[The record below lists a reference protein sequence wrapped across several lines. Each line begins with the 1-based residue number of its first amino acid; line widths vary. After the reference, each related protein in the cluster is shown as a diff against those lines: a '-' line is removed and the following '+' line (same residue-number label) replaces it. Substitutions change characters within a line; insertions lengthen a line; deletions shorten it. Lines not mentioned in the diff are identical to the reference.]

1 MGRKLLEQK
10 AKIDKERLYSP
21 REALELLK
29 DLDGAKFDESVE
41 VHVKLNVDPRKADQ
55 MVRGTLMLP
64 NGTGKVRKVAVFAV
78 GENAREAEEAGADVV
93 GSEDLAARIRDEGF
107 TEFDVA
113 VATPDQMS
121 IVGRLGPFLGPR
133 GLMPNPKSGTVTP
146 NVGRAVEEIKRGKVE
161 YRVDR
166 YGIIHGIIGKKSFDL
181 DSLVENY
188 FALRDELQR
197 VRPAAVKGRYFRS
210 VAITSTMGPSIKVD
224 PAVEVAANGEIYQ
237 SPGCLRPRGFL
248 VAEDL
253 RRGESGREGAGDRGA
268 HRETEG
274 RLGGVRGLQGYER
287 RSEHPLESAEPRVG
301 CGVRRREEHPGAA
314 GGEPG
319 GRRGDIGVPGRT
331 YGAGIQRRSGSEREV
346 DG

>member
-10 AKIDKERLYSP
+10 TKIDSERLYAP

-29 DLDGAKFDESVE
+29 GLDGAKFDESVE

-64 NGTGKVRKVAVFAV
+64 NGTGKTRRVAVFAV

-93 GSEDLAARIRDEGF
+93 GSDDLAARVRDENF
-107 TEFDVA
+107 MEFDVA

-121 IVGRLGPFLGPR
+121 IVGRLGQILGPR

-146 NVGRAVEEIKRGKVE
+146 NVGRAVEDIKRGKVE

-166 YGIIHGIIGKKSFDL
+166 YGIVHGIIGKKSFDL

-188 FALRDELQR
+188 FSLRDELQR

-210 VAITSTMGPSIKVD
+210 VAITSTMGPSIRVD
-224 PAVEVAANGEIYQ
+224 PAVEK
-237 SPGCLRPRGFL
+237 
-248 VAEDL
+248 D
-253 RRGESGREGAGDRGA
+253 
-268 HRETEG
+268 
-274 RLGGVRGLQGYER
+274 
-287 RSEHPLESAEPRVG
+287 
-301 CGVRRREEHPGAA
+301 
-314 GGEPG
+314 
-319 GRRGDIGVPGRT
+319 
-331 YGAGIQRRSGSEREV
+331 
-346 DG
+346 

>member
-10 AKIDKERLYSP
+10 TKIDSERLYAP

-29 DLDGAKFDESVE
+29 SLDGAKFDESVE

-64 NGTGKVRKVAVFAV
+64 NGTGKTRRVAVFAV

-93 GSEDLAARIRDEGF
+93 GSDDLAARVRDENF
-107 TEFDVA
+107 LEFDVA

-121 IVGRLGPFLGPR
+121 IVGRLGQILGPR

-146 NVGRAVEEIKRGKVE
+146 NVGRAVEDIKRGKVE

-166 YGIIHGIIGKKSFDL
+166 YGIVHGIIGKKSFDL

-188 FALRDELQR
+188 FSLRDELQR

-210 VAITSTMGPSIKVD
+210 VAITSTMGPSIRVD
-224 PAVEVAANGEIYQ
+224 PAVEK
-237 SPGCLRPRGFL
+237 
-248 VAEDL
+248 D
-253 RRGESGREGAGDRGA
+253 
-268 HRETEG
+268 
-274 RLGGVRGLQGYER
+274 
-287 RSEHPLESAEPRVG
+287 
-301 CGVRRREEHPGAA
+301 
-314 GGEPG
+314 
-319 GRRGDIGVPGRT
+319 
-331 YGAGIQRRSGSEREV
+331 
-346 DG
+346 

>member
-29 DLDGAKFDESVE
+29 NLDGAKFDESVE

-64 NGTGKVRKVAVFAV
+64 NGTGKARKVAVFAV

-166 YGIIHGIIGKKSFDL
+166 YGIIHGIVGKKSFDL

-210 VAITSTMGPSIKVD
+210 VAITSTMGPSVKVD
-224 PAVEVAANGEIYQ
+224 PA
-237 SPGCLRPRGFL
+237 
-248 VAEDL
+248 AEKD
-253 RRGESGREGAGDRGA
+253 
-268 HRETEG
+268 
-274 RLGGVRGLQGYER
+274 
-287 RSEHPLESAEPRVG
+287 
-301 CGVRRREEHPGAA
+301 
-314 GGEPG
+314 
-319 GRRGDIGVPGRT
+319 
-331 YGAGIQRRSGSEREV
+331 
-346 DG
+346 